1 MGTFLFPLTSYP
13 GNLPNIL
20 TSDLLQPNL
29 QESRHVYGTCTS
41 VELPGTGRTTPV
53 DKRIVIRSDR
63 YLIVRVIINIDVIR
77 EDRRNVK
84 RVKPMQHRQ
93 LGTLKK
99 TVDHSEGRAPMPRCP
114 RIRVL
119 PRIFLRYHAPFIL
132 PVSAPRAT
140 HPHRE
145 MSWTWLPPQRR
156 PKRSQTSRE
165 RGRCRR
171 LID

>member
-53 DKRIVIRSDR
+53 DKRIVIRSDC
-63 YLIVRVIINIDVIR
+63 YLIVRVIINIDVIS

-84 RVKPMQHRQ
+84 RVKSMQHRQ
-93 LGTLKK
+93 LGTIKK

-119 PRIFLRYHAPFIL
+119 PRIFLRYHAHLSYLYQLHVQLIPTEKCL
-132 PVSAPRAT
+132 GRGY
-140 HPHRE
+140 HRKGDQRD
-145 MSWTWLPPQRR
+145 PKPQG
-156 PKRSQTSRE
+156 KE
-165 RGRCRR
+165 A
-171 LID
+171 DVEH